1 MSDDS
6 TIDLLKRRKLLEM
19 QRRLLIK
26 KVEALKKEE
35 EAKRE
40 KKDEVRVKPID
51 ILKKVFV
58 GRAWEVWGVAETQFP
73 AVTEKLAVAL
83 ARLIEE
89 GRLKGKITG
98 EQLYW
103 FFRRLGLRVRLK
115 TKIRIYESGEL
126 KTLAD
131 KLREG

>member
-6 TIDLLKRRKLLEM
+6 EIELLKRRKLLEM
-19 QRRLLIK
+19 QRRLLIQ

-35 EAKRE
+35 EEKRQKAGE
-40 KKDEVRVKPID
+40 AEVKPTD
-51 ILKKVFV
+51 VLKRVFV
-58 GRAWEVWGVAETQFP
+58 GRAWEVWRVAEMQYP
-73 AVTEKLAVAL
+73 SVTEKLAIAL
-83 ARLIEE
+83 ARLIKG
-89 GRLKGKITG
+89 GRLKGQITG
-98 EQLYW
+98 EQLFW

-131 KLREG
+131 KLRES